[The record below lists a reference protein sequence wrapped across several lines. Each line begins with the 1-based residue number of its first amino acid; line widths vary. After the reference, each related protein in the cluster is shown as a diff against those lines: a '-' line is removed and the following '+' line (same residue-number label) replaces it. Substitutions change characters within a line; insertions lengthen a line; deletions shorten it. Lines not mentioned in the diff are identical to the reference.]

1 MLNLYLL
8 RSFVAVAETLNYR
21 RAAEQLNMA
30 QPALSRQ
37 IQQLESELGAVLF
50 ERTKRRVALTP
61 AGTYLRHEAE
71 HLLAEAARV
80 ARRTGQIQRGEAG
93 EVRIGHSSSSMQSV
107 LPGLLR
113 LLRDQL
119 PDLHTELHELG
130 NRTLVEQLL
139 NRQLDL
145 CLLPNATVPPTVAS
159 HTLYEEPFVLIVPAH
174 LPLTGNGLAD
184 LRTYAHEPFILPP
197 RPEGLGY
204 VESVLRV
211 CQEAGFT
218 PQTAHES
225 AYTASVLRLVEAG
238 LGISIEPESSLRGVA
253 LNIRHEPIESAQRA
267 VTYLIYLREREAEL
281 RAVLERLPGYQAAA
295 QAHARFSLHPH
306 HPDFDRQGLC

>member
-8 RSFVAVAETLNYR
+8 RSFVCVADTLNYR
-21 RAAEQLNMA
+21 RAAEQLNIA

-37 IQQLESELGAVLF
+37 IQQLEGDLNALLF

-61 AGTYLRHEAE
+61 AGTYLRHEAG
-71 HLLAEAARV
+71 HLLAQADRV
-80 ARRTGQIQRGEAG
+80 QRRTGQIHRGEAG
-93 EVRIGHSSSSMQSV
+93 EIRIGHSSSSMQSV

-113 LLRDQL
+113 LLRDTL

-130 NRTLVEQLL
+130 NRTSIEQLL
-139 NRQLDL
+139 NRQLDI
-145 CLLPNATVPPTVAS
+145 CLLPNATVPPAVAS
-159 HTLYEEPFVLIVPAH
+159 HTLYQEPFALIVPAH

-184 LRTYAHEPFILPP
+184 LRTYAREPFILPP
-197 RPEGLGY
+197 QPEGLGY
-204 VESVLRV
+204 VESVRRV

-238 LGISIEPESSLRGVA
+238 LGITIEPLSSLRGLA
-253 LNIRHEPIESAQRA
+253 LQLNYEPIESAQQA
-267 VTYLIYLREREAEL
+267 ATQLVYLHDREAEL
-281 RAVLERLPGYQAAA
+281 RPVLDRL
-295 QAHARFSLHPH
+295 LT
-306 HPDFDRQGLC
+306 